1 MTFAE
6 VGIMNSK
13 NLKAFLE
20 SSLNEIFKATV
31 DNILDSVDQT
41 LAEYQGQ
48 IRRITSENE
57 TLREKLRAKEARTCQ
72 VKPGEHKVSPE
83 VAKVAS
89 NSPNISLS

>member
-1 MTFAE
+1 
-6 VGIMNSK
+6 MNSK

-20 SSLNEIFKATV
+20 SSLNEIFRATV

-57 TLREKLRAKEARTCQ
+57 TLREKLRAQEAIPCQ
-72 VKPGEHKVSPE
+72 VKTGMYGKTHPQNKQLKHTTVF
-83 VAKVAS
+83 VF
-89 NSPNISLS
+89 NIQSLSKE

>member
-1 MTFAE
+1 MSFVT
-6 VGIMNSK
+6 MNSK

-57 TLREKLRAKEARTCQ
+57 TLREKLRAQEAITCQ
-72 VKPGEHKVSPE
+72 GKTGKLYHPQRK
-83 VAKVAS
+83 
-89 NSPNISLS
+89 